1 MPIFKYKGFS
11 ETGKPVEGEIEA
23 ASAMVAQK
31 KLKAQNYYIKE
42 IEEDTA
48 KRDRDLFPF
57 LSRLFYRIPRKDIGV
72 FIRSLGTLLGAG
84 ISLDAAI
91 HDVWETVSNRNL
103 KNIIAQMKSGIVEGK
118 TLSGVFADH
127 PDIFPKVYES
137 MVKVGEATGSYEKIL
152 NQLADMEEKNADLKN
167 KSFNALFYP
176 IIMVFISV
184 GVVIFLLTYVVP
196 MIEEIFIN
204 MNAELPLITRV
215 VLWISNFLQNFLPVI
230 VLAIGGGIFF
240 LMKYIDTP
248 EGKLKKDTILL
259 RIPYLGDLFRK
270 IVVNRFAQNLGA
282 LLAAN
287 VPLLTSLEIVS
298 GTVGNEVF
306 RNELMAAREEIKE
319 GSSFRDSIKNSV
331 VLPHLVRGM
340 IAAGESTDR
349 IADLLLKVAAMM
361 ENEVDISVKRLTT
374 LLEPVMILFLGGMVF
389 VIMLAIMLP
398 IYQLTQHIK

>member
-1 MPIFKYKGFS
+1 M
-11 ETGKPVEGEIEA
+11 EGEIEA